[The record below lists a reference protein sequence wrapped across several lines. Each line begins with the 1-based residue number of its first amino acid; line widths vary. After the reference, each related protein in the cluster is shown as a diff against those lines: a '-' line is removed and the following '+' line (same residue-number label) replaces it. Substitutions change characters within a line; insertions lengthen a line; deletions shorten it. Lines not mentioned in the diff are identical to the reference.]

1 VELPKIPLVV
11 GGKIFKRTKDIPR
24 VEEVNMNLV
33 ILQRV
38 VECKR
43 KNQTRKLLSLAMVV
57 GSK

>member
-1 VELPKIPLVV
+1 LDV
-11 GGKIFKRTKDIPR
+11 GKIFKRTKDIPR